1 MNLLIGNTPV
11 QLNFSTR
18 EKALIT
24 RALIVMA
31 YEDIQMNGWFNWE
44 NLMRKHSYI
53 KKAYNNAK
61 S

>member
-1 MNLLIGNTPV
+1 MNLLIGNTAV

-18 EKALIT
+18 ENALIT

-44 NLMRKHSYI
+44 NLKRKYSYI
-53 KKAYNNAK
+53 DKAYNSAK
-61 S
+61 